1 MTSVKSRHESYYAL
15 LLIPIILFL
24 VSLYIPPTMVP
35 DSGVGFLALHNMLEV
50 GAFNSVKTPDPANIA
65 NDVVTFL
72 TWWSPGQYLVPGIF
86 IVLGMPHGVALSLTA
101 LIATLIGVVGWIQV
115 ARSFAVSSF
124 VLFVFTLGLTTFPYV
139 TNSFRI
145 YTGGELLLF
154 ATAPWSLYAMRWSA
168 DRSPILCFIISLFS
182 GALLFFAKLT
192 GLIVFAANIL
202 GITLLSLSQ
211 RRLSSSTI
219 AMWAASAI
227 ATLCFIA
234 FWLARGGVP
243 ASGSTFAFSWL
254 PIWYSLASIT
264 SSGIYGLDLFFG
276 HPWLQINLQWAT
288 ELLGLLGLLFMVW
301 AWCRL
306 RHTRHRDMVILFVAI
321 TLVYVV
327 ALITMYL
334 RGADISGEDRHFR
347 YAGILFFL
355 LLLTALDQ
363 WSVRAAKGLVWA
375 MVIVFGLYNLR
386 NYTVSA
392 SSQVWGGYYDPK
404 SGISQEFVSPRA
416 LEYMRSEVTRHN
428 VQRPIAVVPWASVA
442 ISLRGF
448 RIILVDLN
456 KEVLPSVDTTATL
469 KWAGRTEKIFV
480 IVREEMIRNGAAEA
494 ILRSFTDYD
503 LDSWSSLKFDATT
516 VYTQ

>member
-1 MTSVKSRHESYYAL
+1 
-15 LLIPIILFL
+15 
-24 VSLYIPPTMVP
+24 
-35 DSGVGFLALHNMLEV
+35 
-50 GAFNSVKTPDPANIA
+50 
-65 NDVVTFL
+65 
-72 TWWSPGQYLVPGIF
+72 
-86 IVLGMPHGVALSLTA
+86 
-101 LIATLIGVVGWIQV
+101 VVGRIQV

-139 TNSFRI
+139 TNSFPI
-145 YTGGELLLF
+145 YTDGELLLF

-168 DRSPILCFIISLFS
+168 DKSPVLCFIISLFS

-192 GLIVFAANIL
+192 GLIVFAANIV
-202 GITLLSLSQ
+202 GITLLRLRQ

-227 ATLCFIA
+227 GALCFITS
-234 FWLARGGVP
+234 WLARGGVP
-243 ASGSTFAFSWL
+243 ASGSTFAFNWF
-254 PIWYSLASIT
+254 PIWYSLASLAF
-264 SSGIYGLDLFFG
+264 SGIYGLALFFG
-276 HPWLQINLQWAT
+276 HPWLQINLQWQNNLQWVI
-288 ELLGLLGLLFMVW
+288 ELLGLLGLFLMAW

-306 RHTRHRDMVILFVAI
+306 RHTRHRDMVVLFVAI
-321 TLVYVV
+321 TLVYVI

-363 WSVRAAKGLVWA
+363 WDVSAAKGIVWA
-375 MVIVFGLYNLR
+375 VVIVLGLYNLR

-392 SSQVWGGYYDPK
+392 YSQVRGGYYDPK
-404 SGISQEFVSPRA
+404 SGISQEFVSPTV
-416 LEYMRSEVTRHN
+416 LGYMRSEVTRHN
-428 VQRPIAVVPWASVA
+428 VQRPIAVVPWPSVA
-442 ISLRGF
+442 ISLHEF

-456 KEVLPSVDTTATL
+456 KGVPPSVDTTAAL

-480 IVREEMIRNGAAEA
+480 VVREEMLQNGEAEA

-503 LDSWSSLKFDATT
+503 LNSWSSLKFDGMI